1 MIGSLPAL
9 SGQGGSP
16 NSAWHLFHL
25 VWTLCLQLLSSS
37 LTRVGELSDEDNT
50 SLWRDG
56 EEEGCGS
63 EWETEAVGIKRKHGW
78 CVNLLNDTFFKG
90 FLPCLK
96 RKKKKKKTKKEK
108 KKTELPVLIF
118 KKTAVLTATYQR
130 PVNWR
135 AHFPSGDGT
144 YWTLA
149 QCDLQMMWVGCSNE
163 FNQPTVMNVI
173 TKYHL
178 LYLAQ
183 RSAPGSLCKN
193 AGSRLQTLAS

>member
-1 MIGSLPAL
+1 MTLFSKVSCRAL
-9 SGQGGSP
+9 K
-16 NSAWHLFHL
+16 
-25 VWTLCLQLLSSS
+25 
-37 LTRVGELSDEDNT
+37 EK
-50 SLWRDG
+50 
-56 EEEGCGS
+56 EEEDDEEG
-63 EWETEAVGIKRKHGW
+63 
-78 CVNLLNDTFFKG
+78 
-90 FLPCLK
+90 
-96 RKKKKKKTKKEK
+96 KKWK
-108 KKTELPVLIF
+108 KKTELPVLMF
-118 KKTAVLTATYQR
+118 KKTAVLAATYQR

-163 FNQPTVMNVI
+163 FNQPKVLNAI

-193 AGSRLQTLAS
+193 AGSQLETLASENIRFSMNHYLQSILPFQYPSSLETDRIQNAIIFPHPPQT